1 MAAGMFAGDWIAR
14 IGSVLSRLPKRSV
27 CAEIGVYKG
36 EFSRL
41 VLERIEPVRFHL
53 IDPWEYVSD
62 PAYEKSWYGGR
73 VGKDQVN
80 MDIIYRSVCETL
92 GSKGNVV
99 IHRNRSADCA
109 HLFADAYF
117 DWVYVDGN
125 HQYEFAKQDLEL
137 YFTKVKPGGFIA
149 CDISAT
155 NCSEQRPDRHT
166 CHPCP
171 PGRAKQRYA
180 RDSLNGVAGWK
191 EFEAESTCPARSPE
205 IGACVRG

>member
-1 MAAGMFAGDWIAR
+1 MAAGMFAGDRIAR

-80 MDIIYRSVCETL
+80 MDIIYRSVCKTL

-149 CDISAT
+149 CDDYGNRGWFNYGVTRAVDEFVA
-155 NCSEQRPDRHT
+155 N
-166 CHPCP
+166 HPCKTVMIEN
-171 PGRAKQRYA
+171 RQFLLQK
-180 RDSLNGVAGWK
+180 
-191 EFEAESTCPARSPE
+191 
-205 IGACVRG
+205 I